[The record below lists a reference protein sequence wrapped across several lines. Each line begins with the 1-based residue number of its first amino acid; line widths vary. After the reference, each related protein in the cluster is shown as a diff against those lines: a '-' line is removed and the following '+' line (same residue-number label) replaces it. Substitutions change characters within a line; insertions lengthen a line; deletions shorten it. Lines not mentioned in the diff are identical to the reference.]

1 MVAGWAV
8 VLTAL
13 IYLCLLF
20 TVAHFGDRDGGR
32 LMRGSHRA
40 QIYALALAVY
50 CTSWTF
56 YGSVG
61 FASRQGL
68 DFLAVY
74 LGPLLLYAF
83 GAGFLRRIVS
93 LAKAQNTTSIA
104 DFLGAR
110 FGKSEGVAAI
120 VCLVAVIGSVPYI
133 ALQLKAISVSLTTLI
148 GAVDAQALQSAGAL
162 YGDLALIITF
172 VLAFFTI
179 LFGTRHVD
187 ATEHQDG
194 LVLAIA
200 MESLVK
206 LIAFLIVGLFV
217 VFIMFDGLG
226 DLLTRTSERV
236 DLAELISK
244 TSSAGSFI
252 SICLVSA
259 AASLFLPRQ
268 FHTMV
273 VENRN
278 LDDVSVASRLFPLYL
293 VVINI
298 FVLPLAIAGLWL
310 FSTGSIDRDMTV
322 LMLPLAGG
330 QGIIALIAFIGGFSA
345 ATAMVIVECVAIAI
359 MVSNHVA
366 VPLLLRQ
373 RNWRRTLMPPPGDHR
388 TQAHPGDMGA
398 LVMGARR
405 ITILLILLLGYIY
418 YRAAGDAELASIGL
432 ISFAAI
438 AQLAPVFIGGLIWR
452 RATAAGAKAGLIFG
466 LIVWGYTLLMPSFA
480 HTHPDLQSIITHG
493 PFGLS
498 SLRPYALLG
507 FDMAPLTHG
516 IIASLLANVAAFF
529 IVSRL
534 TAVSTQEQ
542 IQATTFIGADDA
554 PRSHTLKI
562 WRSSISIGELKATIA
577 RYLGQRRADEAF
589 EEFERERGVPL
600 DEQSEASAHVLQ
612 FSEHLLASAIGAAS
626 SRLVLSLLL
635 RRRNVSTKAALKLL
649 DDASAAIQY
658 NRDLLQNALDHAKQA
673 ITVFDRDLRL
683 MCWNREFGQLFEL
696 PPQLVRV
703 GAGLDEIIS
712 YNAAHGR
719 YGGTNPDE
727 ALEKRIEQFVQAGE
741 ATRLKIFPSEKVL
754 EIRTSALPDGGFI
767 TTYTDI
773 SDTVKAEQALAAANE
788 SLEQRVRE
796 RTEELTQVN
805 SELARAKIIADEA
818 NVSKTRFLAAASHDI
833 LQPLNA
839 ARLFTTSLLERERNQ
854 NEAGLA
860 SNIDASLEAVEDIL
874 GALLE
879 MSRLDAGA
887 LKPEPTSFRLDEITR
902 QLEREFQPTA
912 QAKNLRLRF
921 VHPSITVRSDRRMTR
936 RLLQNLVSNA
946 VKYTPSGSVLVG
958 CRRSANSIRV
968 EVIDTG
974 LGIPADKQKEIFQEF
989 QRLDEGARTARGLGL
1004 GLSIVE
1010 RIARVLNSRIQVRST
1025 SKKGSLFSFTLPR
1038 TAERATA
1045 ELPAEQVRPLLAP
1058 LGGLTVLTIDNE
1070 PTILTG
1076 MRTLLEGWGC
1086 TVLTAGS
1093 IGDALK
1099 QLEQGGR
1106 PDGIIADY
1114 HLNNE
1119 TGLGAIDALR
1129 GLLGVSTP
1137 ALLITAD
1144 RSPEVRDE
1152 AARRDIPLIN
1162 KPVRPAALRA
1172 MLAQWRIAKVA
1183 AE

>member
-1 MVAGWAV
+1 MVAGWTV

-13 IYLCLLF
+13 LYLCLLF
-20 TVAHFGDRDGGR
+20 TVAHFGDRNGSR
-32 LMRGSHRA
+32 IMRGRRRG

-61 FASRQGL
+61 FASRQGF

-74 LGPLLLYAF
+74 LGPILLYAF
-83 GAGFLRRIVS
+83 GAGFLRRIVT

-104 DFLGAR
+104 DFVGAR
-110 FGKSEGVAAI
+110 FGKSEAVAAI

-148 GAVDAQALQSAGAL
+148 SVVDAQALQVASSL
-162 YGDLALIITF
+162 YGDPALIITF

-179 LFGTRHVD
+179 LFGTRHID

-194 LVLAIA
+194 LVIAIA

-206 LIAFLIVGLFV
+206 LIAFLIVGAFV
-217 VFIMFDGLG
+217 VYIMFDGVG

-236 DLAELISK
+236 DLAELFAK
-244 TSSAGSFI
+244 TSSPGSFLA
-252 SICLVSA
+252 ICLVSA
-259 AASLFLPRQ
+259 AAALFLPRQ
-268 FHTMV
+268 FHTAV
-273 VENRN
+273 VENR
-278 LDDVSVASRLFPLYL
+278 DVEDVTVASRLFPLYL
-293 VVINI
+293 IAINI

-310 FSTGSIDRDMTV
+310 FSQGMIDRDMTV

-330 QGIIALIAFIGGFSA
+330 QSAIALIAFIGGFSA

-373 RNWRRTLMPPPGDHR
+373 RNWRRALMRTGDMR
-388 TQAHPGDMGA
+388 SQAHAGDMGA

-418 YRAAGDAELASIGL
+418 YRVAGEAELASIGL

-438 AQLAPVFIGGLIWR
+438 AQIAPVFIGGLIWR
-452 RATAAGAKAGLIFG
+452 RATAAGAKAGLIAG
-466 LIVWGYTLLMPSFA
+466 LAVWTYTLLLPSLA
-480 HTHPDLQSIITHG
+480 HTHAGLQSMITAG
-493 PFGLS
+493 PFGIQA
-498 SLRPYALLG
+498 LRPSALLG
-507 FDMAPLTHG
+507 LGLPPLTHG
-516 IIASLLANVAAFF
+516 ILASLLANIAAFT

-534 TAVSTQEQ
+534 TAVSTLEQ

-562 WRSSISIGELKATIA
+562 WRSSISVSELKTTIA
-577 RYLGQRRADEAF
+577 RYLGQQRTDEAF
-589 EEFERERGVPL
+589 ASFERERGLPL
-600 DEQSEASAHVLQ
+600 DDNAEASAHVLQ
-612 FSEHLLASAIGAAS
+612 FGEHLLASAIGAAS

-683 MCWNREFGQLFEL
+683 MCWNREFGQLFDL
-696 PPQLVRV
+696 PPHLVRV
-703 GAGLDEIIS
+703 GAGLDEIIA

-719 YGGTNPDE
+719 YGGGNPDA
-727 ALEKRIEQFVQAGE
+727 ALAKRIEQFVQAGE
-741 ATRLKIFPSEKVL
+741 ATRLKIYPSEKVL
-754 EIRTSALPDGGFI
+754 EIRASALPDGGFI

-773 SDTVKAEQALAAANE
+773 SDTVKAEEALAAANE
-788 SLEQRVRE
+788 SLERRVQE
-796 RTEELTQVN
+796 RTEELTRVAH
-805 SELARAKIIADEA
+805 ELARAKAVADDA

-839 ARLFTTSLLERERNQ
+839 ARLFTTSLMERERSAGD
-854 NEAGLA
+854 AGLA
-860 SNIDASLEAVEDIL
+860 GNIDASLEAVEDIL

-879 MSRLDAGA
+879 ISRLDAGA
-887 LKPEPTSFRLDEITR
+887 LKAEPTSFRLDDITR

-912 QAKNLRLRF
+912 KAKGLRLRF
-921 VHPSITVRSDRRMTR
+921 VHPRVTVRSDRRLTR

-958 CRRSANSIRV
+958 CRRRGGDIRV

-1010 RIARVLNSRIQVRST
+1010 RIARVLGSHIHVRSVP
-1025 SKKGSLFSFTLPR
+1025 KKGSLFSFTLPR
-1038 TAERATA
+1038 TQEQPVVEAN
-1045 ELPAEQVRPLLAP
+1045 AEQPRPLIAP
-1058 LGGLTVLTIDNE
+1058 LGGLTVLAIDNE
-1070 PTILTG
+1070 PTILAG
-1076 MRTLLEGWGC
+1076 MRTLLGGWGC
-1086 TVLTAGS
+1086 QVITASS
-1093 IGDALK
+1093 IGDAL
-1099 QLEQGGR
+1099 QRLENGDR
-1106 PDGIIADY
+1106 PDAIIADF

-1119 TGLGAIDALR
+1119 TGLQAIDALR
-1129 GLLGVSTP
+1129 GLLGTATP
-1137 ALLITAD
+1137 AVLITAD

-1172 MLAQWRIAKVA
+1172 LLAQWHIAKVA

>member
-13 IYLCLLF
+13 LYLCLLF
-20 TVAHFGDRDGGR
+20 AVAHFGDRDGSR
-32 LMRGSHRA
+32 FMRGRRRS

-74 LGPLLLYAF
+74 LGPILVYAF
-83 GAGFLRRIVS
+83 GAGFLRRIVT

-104 DFLGAR
+104 DFVGAR
-110 FGKSEGVAAI
+110 YGKSEGVAAI
-120 VCLVAVIGSVPYI
+120 VCLVAVIGTVPYI

-148 GAVDAQALQSAGAL
+148 GAVDAEALRAAGSL
-162 YGDLALIITF
+162 YGDLALVVTF

-179 LFGTRHVD
+179 LFGTRHID

-194 LVLAIA
+194 LVIAIA

-206 LIAFLIVGLFV
+206 LVAFLIVGAFV
-217 VFIMFDGLG
+217 VFVMFDGLG

-236 DLAELISK
+236 DLADLFAK
-244 TSSAGSFI
+244 TSSAGSFV

-259 AASLFLPRQ
+259 AAALFLPRQ
-268 FHTMV
+268 FHTAV
-273 VENRN
+273 VENRDI
-278 LDDVSVASRLFPLYL
+278 DDVAVASRLFPLYL
-293 VVINI
+293 IVINI
-298 FVLPLAIAGLWL
+298 FVLPLTIAGLWL
-310 FSTGSIDRDMTV
+310 FSTGATDRDMTV

-330 QGIIALIAFIGGFSA
+330 QSVIALIAFIGGFSA

-359 MVSNHVA
+359 MVSNHVV

-373 RNWRRTLMPPPGDHR
+373 RNWRRQLTAAPGDYR
-388 TQAHPGDMGA
+388 SQAHAGDMGA
-398 LVMGARR
+398 LVLGARR
-405 ITILLILLLGYIY
+405 ITIVLILLLGYIY
-418 YRAAGDAELASIGL
+418 YRVAGEAELASIGL

-438 AQLAPVFIGGLIWR
+438 AQIAPVFIGGLMWR
-452 RATAAGAKAGLIFG
+452 RATAAGAKAGLIIG
-466 LIVWGYTLLMPSFA
+466 LMTWVYTLLLPSFA
-480 HTHPDLQSIITHG
+480 HSHPDLQSLIANG
-493 PFGLS
+493 PFGIAA
-498 SLRPYALLG
+498 LRPSAILGTGTSAL
-507 FDMAPLTHG
+507 TQG
-516 IIASLLANVAAFF
+516 IVLSLLANVLAFVL
-529 IVSRL
+529 VSRA
-534 TAVSTQEQ
+534 TTVSTLEH

-562 WRSSISIGELKATIA
+562 WRSSIAVGELKATIA
-577 RYLGQRRADEAF
+577 RYLGQQRTDEAF
-589 EEFERERGVPL
+589 ASFERERGVPL
-600 DEQSEASAHVLQ
+600 DEQAEASAHVLQ
-612 FSEHLLASAIGAAS
+612 FGEHLLASAIGAAS

-696 PPQLVRV
+696 PPELVRV
-703 GAGLDEIIS
+703 GAGLDEIIA

-719 YGGTNPDE
+719 YGGSSATA
-727 ALEKRIEQFVQAGE
+727 ALDKRIEQFVKAGE
-741 ATRLKIFPSEKVL
+741 ATRLRIFPSGKVL
-754 EIRTSALPDGGFI
+754 EIRTSGLPDGGFI

-773 SDTVKAEQALAAANE
+773 TDTVKAEEALAAANE
-788 SLEQRVRE
+788 SLERRVQE
-796 RTEELTQVN
+796 RTEELMRVN
-805 SELARAKIIADEA
+805 GELARAKSLADEA

-839 ARLFTTSLLERERNQ
+839 ARLFTSSMIERQR
-854 NEAGLA
+854 ALGDGALA

-879 MSRLDAGA
+879 ISRLDAGA
-887 LKPEPTSFRLDEITR
+887 LKAEPSSFRLDDITR
-902 QLEREFQPTA
+902 QLEREFQPIA
-912 QAKNLRLRF
+912 LAKNLRLRF
-921 VHPSITVRSDRRMTR
+921 VHPAITVHSDRRLTR

-946 VKYTPSGSVLVG
+946 VKYTPAGSVLVG
-958 CRRSANSIRV
+958 GRRQGNTIRI

-974 LGIPADKQKEIFQEF
+974 LGIPADKLKDIFQEF

-1010 RIARVLNSRIQVRST
+1010 RIARVLGTHVQVRSQP
-1025 SKKGSLFSFTLPR
+1025 KKGSLFSFTL
-1038 TAERATA
+1038 TRAA
-1045 ELPAEQVRPLLAP
+1045 DIPAAADEKKEARPLLAP
-1058 LGGLTVLTIDNE
+1058 LGGLTILAIDNE
-1070 PTILTG
+1070 PTILEG

-1086 TVLTAGS
+1086 RVVTATS
-1093 IGDALK
+1093 IAGALER
-1099 QLEQGGR
+1099 LEHGVI

-1119 TGLGAIDALR
+1119 TGLEAIDALR
-1129 GLLGVSTP
+1129 GLLGDSIP
-1137 ALLITAD
+1137 AVLITAD

-1152 AARRDIPLIN
+1152 VARRDIPLIN
-1162 KPVRPAALRA
+1162 KPVRPAGLRA
-1172 MLAQWRIAKVA
+1172 LLAQWRIAKVA

>member
-1 MVAGWAV
+1 MVAGWTV

-13 IYLCLLF
+13 LYLCLLF
-20 TVAHFGDRDGGR
+20 TVAHAGDRNGSR
-32 LMRGSHRA
+32 IMRGNRRG

-74 LGPLLLYAF
+74 LGPILLYAF

-104 DFLGAR
+104 DFVGAR

-133 ALQLKAISVSLTTLI
+133 ALQLKAISISLTTLI
-148 GAVDAQALQSAGAL
+148 SVVDGRALQVTSTP
-162 YGDLALIITF
+162 YGDLSLIITF

-179 LFGTRHVD
+179 LFGTRHID

-194 LVLAIA
+194 LVIAIA

-206 LIAFLIVGLFV
+206 LIAFLVVGAFV
-217 VFIMFDGLG
+217 VFVMFDGIG

-236 DLAELISK
+236 DLAELFAK
-244 TSSAGSFI
+244 TSSPSSFLA
-252 SICLVSA
+252 ICLVSA
-259 AASLFLPRQ
+259 SAALFLPRQ
-268 FHTMV
+268 FHTAV
-273 VENRN
+273 VENR
-278 LDDVSVASRLFPLYL
+278 DIEDVAVASRLFPLYL
-293 VVINI
+293 IAINI

-310 FSTGSIDRDMTV
+310 FSQGMIDRDMTV

-330 QGIIALIAFIGGFSA
+330 QSLIALIAFIGGFSA

-373 RNWRRTLMPPPGDHR
+373 RNWRRSLMREGDLR
-388 TQAHPGDMGA
+388 SQAHAGDMGA
-398 LVMGARR
+398 MVLTARR
-405 ITILLILLLGYIY
+405 VTILIILLLGYIY
-418 YRAAGDAELASIGL
+418 YRYAGDAELASIGL

-438 AQLAPVFIGGLIWR
+438 AQIAPVFIGGLIWR
-452 RATAAGAKAGLIFG
+452 RATANGAKAGLIAG
-466 LIVWGYTLLMPSFA
+466 LLVWAYTLLLPSLA
-480 HTHPDLQSIITHG
+480 HTNPDLQMLVNHG
-493 PFGLS
+493 PNGLAALRPSSLLDIGLS
-498 SLRPYALLG
+498 
-507 FDMAPLTHG
+507 PLTHG
-516 IIASLLANVAAFF
+516 ILVSLLSNITAFLL
-529 IVSRL
+529 VSHFSAL
-534 TAVSTQEQ
+534 STLEQ

-562 WRSSISIGELKATIA
+562 WRSSISVGELKATIA
-577 RYLGQRRADEAF
+577 RYLGQQRTDEAF
-589 EEFERERGVPL
+589 ASFERERGIPL

-612 FSEHLLASAIGAAS
+612 FGEHLLASAIGAAS

-683 MCWNREFGQLFEL
+683 MCWNREFGTLFEL
-696 PPQLVRV
+696 PPHLVRV
-703 GAGLDEIIS
+703 GVGLDEIIS
-712 YNAAHGR
+712 YNAQHGR
-719 YGGTNPDE
+719 YGGDNPDA
-727 ALEKRIEQFVQAGE
+727 ALTNRIEQFVTAGE
-741 ATRLKIFPSEKVL
+741 ATRLKIYPSAKVL

-767 TTYTDI
+767 TTYTDV
-773 SDTVKAEQALAAANE
+773 SDTVQAEEALAAANE
-788 SLEQRVRE
+788 SLERRVQE
-796 RTEELTQVN
+796 RTEELTRVAN
-805 SELARAKIIADEA
+805 ELARAKAVADEA

-839 ARLFTTSLLERERNQ
+839 ARLFTSSLMDRERGSGDP
-854 NEAGLA
+854 GLA
-860 SNIDASLEAVEDIL
+860 GNIDASLEAVEDIL

-879 MSRLDAGA
+879 ISRLDAGA
-887 LKPEPTSFRLDEITR
+887 LKPEPVAFRLDDLTR

-912 QAKNLRLRF
+912 KAKNLRLRF
-921 VHPSITVRSDRRMTR
+921 VHTGLTVRSDRRMTR

-958 CRRSANSIRV
+958 CRRVGDSIRV
-968 EVIDTG
+968 MVIDTG
-974 LGIPADKQKEIFQEF
+974 LGIPEEQQQQIFQEF

-1010 RIARVLNSRIQVRST
+1010 RIARVLGTRIAVQST
-1025 SKKGSLFSFTLPR
+1025 PKKGSLFSFTLPR
-1038 TAERATA
+1038 SMENAAVEQRAAQT
-1045 ELPAEQVRPLLAP
+1045 RPLLAP
-1058 LGGLTVLTIDNE
+1058 LGGLTLLAIDNE
-1070 PTILTG
+1070 PAILSG
-1076 MRTLLEGWGC
+1076 MRTLLQGWGC
-1086 TVLTAGS
+1086 VVLTASS
-1093 IGDALK
+1093 IADALE
-1099 QLEQGGR
+1099 QLEKGAL
-1106 PDGIIADY
+1106 PDGIVADF

-1119 TGLGAIDALR
+1119 TGLQAIDALR
-1129 GLLGVSTP
+1129 GLLGNATP
-1137 ALLITAD
+1137 AVLITAD

-1152 AARRDIPLIN
+1152 AARREIPLIN

-1172 MLAQWRIAKVA
+1172 LLAQWRIAKEA